1 MNKYNTRSVNKKMKI
16 FNSISSKKQ
25 DLVSIEKDKIN
36 LYVCGMTVYDDC
48 HIGHARTFISF
59 DLFVRFFS
67 YLGYKVNYVRNIT
80 DIEDKII
87 DKAKLEKVSFSE
99 ISDRFIFSMHHDF
112 SKLNLLS
119 PKFEPRA
126 SENIPE
132 ILEMIEELEAKEFA
146 YSIDGGDVYFDI
158 NSYEDYGKLSK
169 RKQKELESGSRVEID
184 ENKKNPND
192 FVLWKRSEEEPLFD
206 SKWGKGRPGWHIECS
221 AMSKKFLGETFDIHG
236 GGLDLKFPH
245 HENEIAQS
253 ECCSGK
259 TLANHWMHVAPLNVN
274 GKKMSKSLGN
284 FVTIKDVLKE
294 YHPEV
299 LRMFFYL
306 THYRKP
312 INFNE
317 NSINDAKNILDK
329 LYESIREFD
338 ESKLEVDKSFSV
350 KFNNSLKDDFNTPK
364 AIKVLQEIN
373 QQINRQV
380 STDNSDLRKL
390 KNSLRSFAN
399 SIGLLL
405 NSAEDYF
412 KYSGDSELDD
422 NKIQEAIEER
432 NEARANKNFALADSI
447 RKELLEKGISLEDK
461 EGKTYWK
468 KK

>member
-1 MNKYNTRSVNKKMKI
+1 
-16 FNSISSKKQ
+16 
-25 DLVSIEKDKIN
+25 
-36 LYVCGMTVYDDC
+36 
-48 HIGHARTFISF
+48 
-59 DLFVRFFS
+59 
-67 YLGYKVNYVRNIT
+67 
-80 DIEDKII
+80 
-87 DKAKLEKVSFSE
+87 
-99 ISDRFIFSMHHDF
+99 MHHDF

-132 ILEMIEELEAKEFA
+132 ILKMIEELEAKEFA

-184 ENKKNPND
+184 ENKMNPND

>member
-1 MNKYNTRSVNKKMKI
+1 MKI

-126 SENIPE
+126 SENLPE

-317 NSINDAKNILDK
+317 NSINNAKNILDK
-329 LYESIREFD
+329 LYESIRGFD

-412 KYSGDSELDD
+412 KYSGDLELDD
-422 NKIQEAIEER
+422 KKIQEAIEKR

-447 RKELLEKGISLEDK
+447 RKELSEKGIFLEDK

>member
-1 MNKYNTRSVNKKMKI
+1 MKI
-16 FNSISSKKQ
+16 FNSISSKKE
-25 DLVSIEKDKIN
+25 DLVSIEKDRIN

-299 LRMFFYL
+299 LRIFFYL

-338 ESKLEVDKSFSV
+338 ESKLEVDKLFSV

-412 KYSGDSELDD
+412 KYSGDSELE
-422 NKIQEAIEER
+422 NEKIQEAIEQR

-447 RKELLEKGISLEDK
+447 RKELSEKGISLEDK

>member
-1 MNKYNTRSVNKKMKI
+1 MKI

-126 SENIPE
+126 SENLPE
-132 ILEMIEELEAKEFA
+132 ILEMIDELEAKEFA

-422 NKIQEAIEER
+422 NKIQAAIEER

>member
-1 MNKYNTRSVNKKMKI
+1 MKI
-16 FNSISSKKQ
+16 FNSISSKKE
-25 DLVSIEKDKIN
+25 DLVSIEKDRIN

-132 ILEMIEELEAKEFA
+132 ILKMIDELEAKDFA

-422 NKIQEAIEER
+422 NKIQAAIEER

>member
-1 MNKYNTRSVNKKMKI
+1 MKI
-16 FNSISSKKQ
+16 FNSISSKKE
-25 DLVSIEKDKIN
+25 DLVSIEKDRIN

-126 SENIPE
+126 TENLPE

-317 NSINDAKNILDK
+317 NSINDARNILDK

-432 NEARANKNFALADSI
+432 NEARANKNFDLADSI

>member
-1 MNKYNTRSVNKKMKI
+1 MKI

-59 DLFVRFFS
+59 DLFLRFFS

-132 ILEMIEELEAKEFA
+132 ILEMIDELEAKDFA

-412 KYSGDSELDD
+412 KYSGDSKLDD

>member
-1 MNKYNTRSVNKKMKI
+1 MKI
-16 FNSISSKKQ
+16 FNSISSKKE
-25 DLVSIEKDKIN
+25 DLVSIEKDRIN

-126 SENIPE
+126 SENLPE

-432 NEARANKNFALADSI
+432 NEARANKNFDLADSI

>member
-1 MNKYNTRSVNKKMKI
+1 MKI

>member
-1 MNKYNTRSVNKKMKI
+1 MKI
-16 FNSISSKKQ
+16 FNSISSKKE
-25 DLVSIEKDKIN
+25 DLVSIEKDRIN

-299 LRMFFYL
+299 LRIFFYL

-373 QQINRQV
+373 QQINRRV
-380 STDNSDLRKL
+380 STDNSDLWKL
-390 KNSLRSFAN
+390 KSSLRSFAN

-405 NSAEDYF
+405 DSTENYF
-412 KYSGDSELDD
+412 KYSGDSELE
-422 NKIQEAIEER
+422 NEKIQEAIEQR

-447 RKELLEKGISLEDK
+447 RKELSEKGISLEDK

>member
-1 MNKYNTRSVNKKMKI
+1 MKI

-126 SENIPE
+126 SENLPE

-192 FVLWKRSEEEPLFD
+192 FVLWKRSDEEPLFD

-447 RKELLEKGISLEDK
+447 R
-461 EGKTYWK
+461 
-468 KK
+468 

>member
-1 MNKYNTRSVNKKMKI
+1 MKI

-132 ILEMIEELEAKEFA
+132 ILEMIDELEAKDFA

-432 NEARANKNFALADSI
+432 NEARANKNFDLADSI

>member
-1 MNKYNTRSVNKKMKI
+1 MKI
-16 FNSISSKKQ
+16 FNSISSKKE
-25 DLVSIEKDKIN
+25 DLVSIEKDRIN

-126 SENIPE
+126 SENLPE

-169 RKQKELESGSRVEID
+169 RKQKELESGSRIEID

-373 QQINRQV
+373 QQINRKV

-422 NKIQEAIEER
+422 NKIQAAIEER

>member
-1 MNKYNTRSVNKKMKI
+1 MKI

-126 SENIPE
+126 SENLPE

-192 FVLWKRSEEEPLFD
+192 FVLWKRSDEEPLFD

>member
-1 MNKYNTRSVNKKMKI
+1 MKI

-126 SENIPE
+126 SENLPE

-284 FVTIKDVLKE
+284 FVTIKDVLKK

-299 LRMFFYL
+299 LRLFFYL

-329 LYESIREFD
+329 LYESIREFN

-447 RKELLEKGISLEDK
+447 RKKLLEKGISLEDK

>member
-1 MNKYNTRSVNKKMKI
+1 MKI

-126 SENIPE
+126 SENLPE

-192 FVLWKRSEEEPLFD
+192 FVLWKRSDEEPTFD

-329 LYESIREFD
+329 LYESIRGFD

-373 QQINRQV
+373 QQINRQA

>member
-1 MNKYNTRSVNKKMKI
+1 MKI

-126 SENIPE
+126 SENLPE

-192 FVLWKRSEEEPLFD
+192 FVLWKRSDEEPLFD

-284 FVTIKDVLKE
+284 FVTIKDVLKK

-299 LRMFFYL
+299 LRLFFYL

-373 QQINRQV
+373 QQINRQA
-380 STDNSDLRKL
+380 SKDNSDLRKL

>member
-1 MNKYNTRSVNKKMKI
+1 MKI
-16 FNSISSKKQ
+16 FNSISSKKE
-25 DLVSIEKDKIN
+25 DLVSIEKDRIN

-132 ILEMIEELEAKEFA
+132 ILEMIDELEAKDFA

-432 NEARANKNFALADSI
+432 NEARANKNFDLADSI

>member
-1 MNKYNTRSVNKKMKI
+1 MKI

-126 SENIPE
+126 SENLPE

-192 FVLWKRSEEEPLFD
+192 FVLWKRSDEEPLFD

-284 FVTIKDVLKE
+284 FVTIKDVLKK
-294 YHPEV
+294 YNPEV
-299 LRMFFYL
+299 LRLFFYL

-329 LYESIREFD
+329 LYESIREFN